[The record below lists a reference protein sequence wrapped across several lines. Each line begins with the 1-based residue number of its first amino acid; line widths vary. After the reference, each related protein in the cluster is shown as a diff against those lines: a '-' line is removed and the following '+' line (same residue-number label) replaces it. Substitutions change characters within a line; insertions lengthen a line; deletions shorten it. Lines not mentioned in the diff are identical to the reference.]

1 MLYSFF
7 APVSHRYASGNF
19 QHEWRSRFELELSGF
34 PSPVRIRLGD
44 NIRSPEAKQLDEGI
58 GDTLVSDGS
67 IDGNRSELRSSA
79 KSILRAIPIRLVRQP
94 ERSSNSLKKSKGV
107 MSPQNAI
114 PRIEGVFFGAVIVAS
129 FLKNSF

>member
-1 MLYSFF
+1 
-7 APVSHRYASGNF
+7 
-19 QHEWRSRFELELSGF
+19 
-34 PSPVRIRLGD
+34 VRIRLGD

-114 PRIEGVFFGAVIVAS
+114 PTE
-129 FLKNSF
+129 N